1 VEAPAAYKN
10 AAMANMIGGG
20 ITILFSLMWILAFI
34 WICVGLLWVVPMA
47 AGGYQLYIGMDMNK
61 GEANPASKNAAIA
74 GLIGSVCTFNIIS
87 IAASAFAFMQIGDDE
102 VAGWIESNS

>member
-20 ITILFSLMWILAFI
+20 LTILFSFFWIISLI

-47 AGGYQLYIGMDMNK
+47 AGGYQLWIGMDMNK
-61 GEANPASKNAAIA
+61 GEANPAAKNAAIA
-74 GLIGSVCTFNIIS
+74 GLIGSVFTMNIIS
-87 IAASAFAFMQIGDDE
+87 IAASAFAFMQVGDDE
-102 VAGWIESNS
+102 VAGGIESNS